1 MLVKINTRTELKVSK
16 NSWNLM
22 PGLYAYIGSAM
33 NNIEKRILRHLRKNK
48 RKHWHIDYL
57 TEVGEVI
64 CAVMFPS
71 ENRIEETISK
81 MFSKRF
87 ELIPGFGATDL
98 DVDTNLFFVNKIE
111 EFFELVDFLS
121 FMLKGV
127 ENSVHR
133 DPQ

>member
-1 MLVKINTRTELKVSK
+1 MLIKIKTQTELKISK
-16 NSWNLM
+16 NCWDLM
-22 PGLYAYIGSAM
+22 PGLYAYVGSAM

-57 TEVGEVI
+57 TEFGEVI

-81 MFSKRF
+81 MLSKRF
-87 ELIPGFGATDL
+87 EPIPGFGASDL
-98 DVDTNLFFVNKIE
+98 DVDTNLFLVDDIE
-111 EFFELVDFLS
+111 DFFEPVDFLPI
-121 FMLKGV
+121 MAKGV
-127 ENSVHR
+127 KNSAHR

>member
-1 MLVKINTRTELKVSK
+1 
-16 NSWNLM
+16 M